1 MRRRPRRRPQLVPQ
15 LKAEKKVRVVTR
27 GRARVTKAVKARA
40 KERNRL
46 LESRRSEEG
55 GGAAARKT
63 PRSRRGTEVGAER
76 TTAAG
81 RRAGG
86 RNGRLPKTQSAAPRM
101 LGPPRRTMAPARV
114 PGSSPSVPSARR
126 RGHRRPCLR
135 RVSGA
140 RGRRA
145 SAARGMPLFLAT
157 GRCPVSGI
165 LIRPRTFHCRDALAA
180 GRRVLHQLHRRG
192 SSPVRH
198 PIGTDHRQAG
208 WALHLANH
216 GASAETAPAPAAA
229 KTMSAHR
236 QAAAAT
242 AVPRSA
248 SACHAAVAAA
258 DVVGGDLTTP
268 GFGGGGGSGRLGTTG
283 EEVAMF
289 RHFRVLALPVN
300 RWRTGC

>member
-1 MRRRPRRRPQLVPQ
+1 MRRRRRKRPQLVPQ

-46 LESRRSEEG
+46 LESRRSEEA

-63 PRSRRGTEVGAER
+63 PRSMRGTEVGAER

-126 RGHRRPCLR
+126 RDHRRPCL
-135 RVSGA
+135 
-140 RGRRA
+140 RRA

-165 LIRPRTFHCRDALAA
+165 LIRPRTFHCRDALGA
-180 GRRVLHQLHRRG
+180 GRRVHHQVHRRG
-192 SSPVRH
+192 SSPLRH

-216 GASAETAPAPAAA
+216 GASAETALAAAAA

-248 SACHAAVAAA
+248 SACRAAVAAA
-258 DVVGGDLTTP
+258 DVVAGDLTTP
-268 GFGGGGGSGRLGTTG
+268 GFGGGGSGRLGTTG

-289 RHFRVLALPVN
+289 QRLRVLALPVN